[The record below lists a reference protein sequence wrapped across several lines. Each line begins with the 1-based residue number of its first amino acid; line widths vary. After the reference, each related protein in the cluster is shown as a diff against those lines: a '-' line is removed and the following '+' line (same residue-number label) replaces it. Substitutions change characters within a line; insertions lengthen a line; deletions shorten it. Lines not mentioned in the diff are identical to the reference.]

1 MTNSPT
7 SLLDFIRR
15 RVGVGELVH
24 QRVDW
29 LPLRSHFEFVFTIET
44 NRNKITRYIF
54 VQLPTFPEESRMSLL
69 NSLPSSTRNSLL
81 GCRMPHLKAM
91 DLAVFTLSPVTMR
104 TTIPARWHFKIA
116 SGTWKYSTMGQFL
129 WRLHAKRTRNL
140 IKTTV
145 VMKKDFT
152 IAKHSKQN

>member
-1 MTNSPT
+1 MFKLLFDVHQCSPVFFLLNIVYFSVCLT
-7 SLLDFIRR
+7 SNKLYWIDDQLADISTRFYTSASWRR
-15 RVGVGELVH
+15 RVGVGELVRR
-24 QRVDW
+24 RVDW
-29 LPLRSHFEFVFTIET
+29 LPLRSHFEFLFTIET

-116 SGTWKYSTMGQFL
+116 SGT
-129 WRLHAKRTRNL
+129 
-140 IKTTV
+140 
-145 VMKKDFT
+145 
-152 IAKHSKQN
+152 

>member
-1 MTNSPT
+1 MFKLLFDVHQCSPVFFLLNIVYFSVCLT
-7 SLLDFIRR
+7 SNELYWIDDQLADISTRFYTSASWRR
-15 RVGVGELVH
+15 RVGVGELVRR
-24 QRVDW
+24 RVDW
-29 LPLRSHFEFVFTIET
+29 LPLRSHFEFLFTIET

-116 SGTWKYSTMGQFL
+116 SGT
-129 WRLHAKRTRNL
+129 
-140 IKTTV
+140 
-145 VMKKDFT
+145 
-152 IAKHSKQN
+152 